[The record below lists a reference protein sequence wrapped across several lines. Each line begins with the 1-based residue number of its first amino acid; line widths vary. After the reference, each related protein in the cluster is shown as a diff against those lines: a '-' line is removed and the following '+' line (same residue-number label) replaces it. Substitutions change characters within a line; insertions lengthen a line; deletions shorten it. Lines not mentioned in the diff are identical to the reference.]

1 MKQHRY
7 RITVEHLADA
17 HGNPSIHAAP
27 LQFETGNHDDI
38 LAIAQR
44 MRGRG
49 DFDPDTATALAI
61 GLKLFGEV
69 MLENRGHP
77 LFAELAP
84 HFRHFMKRL
93 KQGGQGLAASRPL
106 IQAKASCTS

>member
-49 DFDPDTATALAI
+49 DFDPTGASGVIHAILTAGSDLAQDSA
-61 GLKLFGEV
+61 
-69 MLENRGHP
+69 RG
-77 LFAELAP
+77 
-84 HFRHFMKRL
+84 KRT
-93 KQGGQGLAASRPL
+93 GAGHDHDVF
-106 IQAKASCTS
+106 T